1 MVSKE
6 IVTLAAIFAVCII
19 VYYFFGLD
27 IAIYFAIV
35 GVPVVFIGIVLY
47 YKIKID
53 KGQRTVNELIRT
65 KESEIYST
73 INNIVKLANN
83 LEDIKLKYN
92 VDTDPAEFEI
102 TKLLKNLESKGIKI
116 KKIGD
121 TFDYEII
128 KSRLENVSLSEI
140 REIERNWKDI
150 QAEIIKILIEG
161 VLKKIDWYLEKL
173 KELESVG
180 YVVYNSIREL
190 DILKS
195 QVVISDNLDKLKSI
209 AHKTE
214 EEFYSAL
221 ENAINF
227 AEKIVK
233 EVNSELIEKVRL
245 ASENLETRDYDN
257 VVYFLKEVANEV
269 NINLRDNFTIFRRK
283 LLESLDR
290 ILKLVK
296 DEYSDIFK
304 DLKRTV
310 ESINTP
316 TRFLELREI
325 ESKIISEMR
334 YVLAKLNSE
343 IQSELQSTKDA
354 NLPEHF
360 VEIVVPKIEEIP
372 DDLEK
377 AVEIFTR
384 NYNELSNVKSKID
397 IIKKIA
403 KSYPKVERAI
413 NKVLK
418 EKGKATFDDI
428 KVRNVEI
435 FFETYARNHPEVD
448 YIDGQLILKDFKP
461 QIVQIQEKPEI
472 KVSEK
477 KDVES
482 VCEGIKER
490 VEKYLP
496 KYDEILKN
504 LMVEKGFVSNTDK
517 IPIKNKDF
525 IPCLLWLWSKKENLT
540 FAKYGSYC
548 VVYDKG
554 QMQDLIA
561 KRINERVDLSI
572 AEYTYDELKELLEID
587 LPMEEFKKL
596 LKDISE
602 TDYQIE
608 LSENSVK
615 FSKGDR

>member
-1 MVSKE
+1 M
-6 IVTLAAIFAVCII
+6 
-19 VYYFFGLD
+19 
-27 IAIYFAIV
+27 
-35 GVPVVFIGIVLY
+35 
-47 YKIKID
+47 
-53 KGQRTVNELIRT
+53 
-65 KESEIYST
+65 
-73 INNIVKLANN
+73 
-83 LEDIKLKYN
+83 
-92 VDTDPAEFEI
+92 
-102 TKLLKNLESKGIKI
+102 
-116 KKIGD
+116 
-121 TFDYEII
+121 
-128 KSRLENVSLSEI
+128 
-140 REIERNWKDI
+140 
-150 QAEIIKILIEG
+150 
-161 VLKKIDWYLEKL
+161 

-233 EVNSELIEKVRL
+233 GVKNELIEKVRL
-245 ASENLETRDYDN
+245 ASENLKTKDYNN
-257 VVYFLKEVANEV
+257 VIYFLKEIADEV
-269 NINLRDNFTIFRRK
+269 NINLRDNFTTFRRK

-304 DLKRTV
+304 DLKGTV

-448 YIDGQLILKDFKP
+448 YVNGL
-461 QIVQIQEKPEI
+461 
-472 KVSEK
+472 
-477 KDVES
+477 
-482 VCEGIKER
+482 
-490 VEKYLP
+490 
-496 KYDEILKN
+496 EIL
-504 LMVEKGFVSNTDK
+504 
-517 IPIKNKDF
+517 
-525 IPCLLWLWSKKENLT
+525 
-540 FAKYGSYC
+540 
-548 VVYDKG
+548 
-554 QMQDLIA
+554 
-561 KRINERVDLSI
+561 
-572 AEYTYDELKELLEID
+572 
-587 LPMEEFKKL
+587 
-596 LKDISE
+596 
-602 TDYQIE
+602 
-608 LSENSVK
+608 
-615 FSKGDR
+615 